1 MKFSF
6 VLGKVYLDQVSRSVN
21 LSVETYVSV
30 TILSLL
36 LVVAN
41 LTDAPR
47 TGLTNY
53 EYTPTHNYIH
63 TC

>member
-1 MKFSF
+1 MGFSF

-21 LSVETYVSV
+21 SSVETYVSV
-30 TILSLL
+30 IIFSLL

-47 TGLTNY
+47 TGLTDY
-53 EYTPTHNYIH
+53 KYIPTHNYIH
-63 TC
+63 AI